1 MDDLQYINRQDI
13 PRIMPTKR
21 EREYYAMGFRD
32 GLESVQREA
41 DRYKPSRARVEDERA
56 AFERDYPSE
65 KSFYARPTKK
75 RKLSAW
81 NKYVKANSKKPRFR
95 LRSGKLNLK
104 KLGVAF
110 RKTPAGKKK
119 RR

>member
-1 MDDLQYINRQDI
+1 
-13 PRIMPTKR
+13 MPSEPYR
-21 EREYYAMGFRD
+21 RGFRD
-32 GLESVQREA
+32 GYAEARREFASPKDYDESLYQERRSPLRVGITEP
-41 DRYKPSRARVEDERA
+41 RYKPR
-56 AFERDYPSE
+56 
-65 KSFYARPTKK
+65 TK

-81 NKYVKANSKKPRFR
+81 NKFVKANAKKPRFR
-95 LRSGKLNLK
+95 LRSGSPNLK

>member
-1 MDDLQYINRQDI
+1 M
-13 PRIMPTKR
+13 PRYTELEQHAYR
-21 EREYYAMGFRD
+21 EGYRDGFRD
-32 GLESVQREA
+32 STGREFEPF
-41 DRYKPSRARVEDERA
+41 KPERRLKA
-56 AFERDYPSE
+56 LPS
-65 KSFYARPTKK
+65 KRK

-95 LRSGKLNLK
+95 YRNGKLNLK
-104 KLGVAF
+104 KMAVAF

>member
-1 MDDLQYINRQDI
+1 
-13 PRIMPTKR
+13 MPTKR
-21 EREYYAMGFRD
+21 EREYYRMGYQD
-32 GLESVQREA
+32 GIETGQIPERSVQEKLSLR
-41 DRYKPSRARVEDERA
+41 KP
-56 AFERDYPSE
+56 
-65 KSFYARPTKK
+65 K

-95 LRSGKLNLK
+95 YRNGKLNLK
-104 KLGVAF
+104 KMAIAF

>member
-1 MDDLQYINRQDI
+1 
-13 PRIMPTKR
+13 MPTKR
-21 EREYYAMGFRD
+21 EREYFAMGYRDGFRD
-32 GLESVQREA
+32 GVRSGTATPLPTRRRTTPSGGFETLVEL
-41 DRYKPSRARVEDERA
+41 PSRK
-56 AFERDYPSE
+56 P
-65 KSFYARPTKK
+65 K

-81 NKYVKANSKKPRFR
+81 NKFVKANAKKPRFR
-95 LRSGKLNLK
+95 LRSGAPNLK

>member
-1 MDDLQYINRQDI
+1 
-13 PRIMPTKR
+13 MPTKR
-21 EREYYAMGFRD
+21 EREYYRLGFID
-32 GLESVQREA
+32 GTKMQSSEA
-41 DRYKPSRARVEDERA
+41 LLFDAQTEISDQPEVYGWKQGQ
-56 AFERDYPSE
+56 
-65 KSFYARPTKK
+65 SFSLLPKKKK

-81 NKYVKANSKKPRFR
+81 NKFVKANAKKPRFR
-95 LRSGKLNLK
+95 LRSGAPNLK

>member
-1 MDDLQYINRQDI
+1 MKFCPNCGSALGGMTSLVASGERFKDT
-13 PRIMPTKR
+13 TKITR
-21 EREYYAMGFRD
+21 
-32 GLESVQREA
+32 
-41 DRYKPSRARVEDERA
+41 
-56 AFERDYPSE
+56 
-65 KSFYARPTKK
+65 K

-104 KLGVAF
+104 KMGVAF

-119 RR
+119 

>member
-1 MDDLQYINRQDI
+1 
-13 PRIMPTKR
+13 MPTTA
-21 EREYYAMGFRD
+21 YADGYRD
-32 GLESVQREA
+32 GFKNGFVTGFEA
-41 DRYKPSRARVEDERA
+41 HQKRGGKLSLGDFTELYDRPRSSKP
-56 AFERDYPSE
+56 
-65 KSFYARPTKK
+65 K

-81 NKYVKANSKKPRFR
+81 NKFVKANAKKPRFR
-95 LRSGKLNLK
+95 LRSGSPNLK

>member
-1 MDDLQYINRQDI
+1 
-13 PRIMPTKR
+13 MPMN
-21 EREYYAMGFRD
+21 YCPGCGMQ
-32 GLESVQREA
+32 LA
-41 DRYKPSRARVEDERA
+41 DRLAKEMRARDDPGKRREL
-56 AFERDYPSE
+56 
-65 KSFYARPTKK
+65 KK

-95 LRSGKLNLK
+95 YRNGKLNLK
-104 KLGVAF
+104 KMAVAF

>member
-1 MDDLQYINRQDI
+1 
-13 PRIMPTKR
+13 MPMNYCPGCGMKLGAKISPTTDVFISEIK
-21 EREYYAMGFRD
+21 ERR
-32 GLESVQREA
+32 
-41 DRYKPSRARVEDERA
+41 KP
-56 AFERDYPSE
+56 
-65 KSFYARPTKK
+65 K

-81 NKYVKANSKKPRFR
+81 NKFIKANAKKPRFR
-95 LRSGKLNLK
+95 LRSGSPNLK